1 MKKIILLLAFTL
13 LLFSF
18 GIKKVNAKE
27 SVTLSYDIKYLAN
40 DKSEFDKEC
49 NNLLGNPKT
58 KGSVAYYLQMA
69 LDIIKYVGIVLC
81 IVLTIIDFAKALFTD
96 DKEMYKPLS
105 KKAFARLIYA
115 VMLFLLPYIVSMV
128 LTLLEVYG
136 TCNIK

>member
-1 MKKIILLLAFTL
+1 MKKVVLLLAFTF
-13 LLFSF
+13 LLFAF
-18 GIKKVNAKE
+18 GVKTVEAKDFF
-27 SVTLSYDIKYLAN
+27 SVSGDVKYLAN
-40 DKSEFDKEC
+40 DKMGFDQEC

-81 IVLTIIDFAKALFTD
+81 IVLTIVDFAKALFGD

-105 KKAFARLIYA
+105 KKAFSRLIYA

-128 LTLLEVYG
+128 LTLLDIYG